1 MKHLEK
7 QITETIAALN
17 ELGSQS
23 TPFLVLIDFAM
34 QKPQIFPLA
43 EISPG
48 EILFDINGKTNA
60 PGYEPLRKP
69 IFFEKY
75 PLSFAAYR
83 QKFDLVKKHIQ
94 AGDSFLVNLTAP
106 TPIAT
111 NLSLLEIFHH
121 SRARYKLWFRDEFV
135 VFSPEIF
142 VQIRNEKIASFPMK
156 GTIDAALPNAAQQ
169 ILQDKKETAEHNTI
183 VDLIRNDLSMVAR
196 EVQVKRFR
204 YIEQVTT
211 SDKQLLQVSSEITGK
226 LPPDYRSRL
235 GDILFAMLPAG
246 SISGAPKPKTLEII
260 RAAEQY
266 ERGFYTGI
274 VGIFDGKN
282 LDCGVLIRF
291 IERTPEGLVY
301 KSGGGITSFS
311 EVEKEYQELI
321 DKVYVPITG
330 KHSHRAAA
338 DLQPALSQ

>member
-1 MKHLEK
+1 MNEQVLD
-7 QITETIAALN
+7 TIAQVNA
-17 ELGSQS
+17 LGSRG
-23 TPFLVLIDFAM
+23 TPFLLLVDFAL

-43 EISPG
+43 ELAPD
-48 EILFDINGKTNA
+48 EILFDINGKSNA
-60 PGYEPLRKP
+60 PRHEPLRER
-69 IFFEKY
+69 IFFKKF
-75 PLSFAAYR
+75 PLSFSAYR

-111 NLSLLEIFHH
+111 NLSLREIFHH
-121 SRARYKLWFRDEFV
+121 SRARYKLWFRNEFV

-142 VQIRNEKIASFPMK
+142 VQIRNGHISSFPMK

-169 ILQDKKETAEHNTI
+169 ILQDKKETAEHHTI
-183 VDLIRNDLSMVAR
+183 VDLIRNDLSIVAKNVHVER
-196 EVQVKRFR
+196 LR
-204 YIEQVTT
+204 YVEKVRTNG
-211 SDKQLLQVSSEITGK
+211 KHLLQVSSKIVGNLE
-226 LPPDYRSRL
+226 PDYRSRL

-266 ERGFYTGI
+266 ERGYYTGI
-274 VGIFDGKN
+274 VGLFDGEH

-321 DKVYVPITG
+321 DKVYVPIIG
-330 KHSHRAAA
+330 NHSHRAAA
-338 DLQPALSQ
+338 DLQSELSQ